1 MKFIVNVPQIFLLG
15 SVLFRTFCKAQEDG
29 GEEIAS
35 QRVDVRPMHQVLR
48 DMQDK
53 LALSES
59 TLPPHVQGV
68 FWMDQ
73 SGYLTPDLPK
83 RPKDRVG
90 QNAIVAFDGIDDTLS
105 EINSDNHILTVDHT
119 GPAWP
124 FFNTKTGNNIFQ
136 VQASETSFYRWYFDE
151 TFQNTQVYYYKPHL
165 QDGNYYPSAQVAG
178 VDVNL
183 TMHYQEPAEECYT
196 GDAMDILS
204 GNASSSVDIAKCATW
219 IRTTVVVHPDD
230 RSREMAVL
238 PDYYVYPIVNGTG
251 HAIEPFYSA
260 FLKYAQED
268 ADITSDLI
276 DGSNDNGL
284 VGRGGQLASILQEN
298 AVAVEPSLAVWHPSI
313 QDYLVDANVAR
324 ICKEQEQLLRNG
336 VTLENDTTG
345 VLSTLYAQD
354 LVQYIANPS
363 KFLRR
368 RSHVCGGGNRNFCS
382 MGRVI
387 LGDYGLVQ
395 DTLVKSDI
403 PQTRG
408 WYLGRAKL
416 NPERLPPFFLLA
428 MSDGGSD
435 TDEGRSGVHDILRK
449 AMIDTIIV
457 PAQQRVLDSS
467 LQSELNIF
475 IDEMIEQLDKEAKM
489 GTPDVNTTLTTDVV
503 GTFVTK
509 WAFKVILD
517 MDVDPQIIS
526 VIKTL
531 FLMPSLS
538 IYGFWVEPFAS
549 QLSFED
555 GAKII
560 AAFDSL
566 VSVVERSP
574 VLQGYSP
581 SESNFFLTKYDYARE
596 LAAFFSGASLLGV
609 QHFILNIFTRIV
621 PSDDYVLLDPDDSHM
636 LGNALLEAA
645 RFNPPV
651 KNVNVILSEN
661 TSFKVGGADQTFPA
675 GTSVMASIL
684 LSGFDE
690 DFFPDSYTFDVERA
704 NLKSSLLTFASM
716 GYDPQYSFDTGRRS
730 CLGQHLVF
738 KLSTDVLSAWL
749 RRNGGPSIP
758 STGNSPSLSGGSIG
772 EIPTSACVAKFAALG
787 FESDNFHLYHRYFRD
802 DSKFIYPPAGVYQ
815 GTLAIEE
822 YVAFVSLRNP
832 IFKEK
837 SISNVNVSLKTVDSS
852 EGTCTFIIN
861 SSTRYL
867 TDPEFFVE
875 SDFMVT
881 AMTKLIYNYHE
892 DYIKEIDLFYTDAF
906 LKFVMAR
913 SYTRSEH
920 ICNVHAGCL
929 NKTNDDQD
937 MTKNQCLRRL
947 AALPTYTED
956 EEGRGYIDGNSYA
969 CRALHSQL
977 AEFDDFHC
985 PHVAFAATE
994 DPKGGV
1000 KCQESE
1006 YMRSSEFFD
1015 DEDMAGYERY
1025 IQKLNAVLGS
1035 QGDIDPTLGFKILS
1049 LPPEENRTRSL
1060 IAGVI
1065 VPIILFLV
1073 VYLGIRCVKPET
1085 ILTSPDS
1092 KRLWTIAIVWVVMLG
1107 SIFGFAA
1114 MTIWGIGQRNPE
1126 WSDAWAH
1133 NGMSRYPALGKQATP
1148 SGTEIQSRLDDVEFY
1163 VYVGFIL
1170 WITTLIAGVGMEA
1183 LVWIYFIRVWSEER
1197 ERYWRF
1203 AQFFF
1208 PLFAMTS
1215 LGLALY
1221 RNYFSLPVM
1230 VFGLWKF
1237 GFPET
1242 LMYIYLGIFGRQGS
1256 VGRTSDFL
1264 NGIGTAV
1271 HHGSASFIIAM
1282 LTVGV
1287 IPPSRYLISP
1297 ILILIMQHWVAL
1309 IAYSSRA
1316 LYSAIELVLDYFF
1329 QWSVLSNFQQLFHLH
1344 WTAALGGSCMLF
1356 AHWMYLTAAVLS
1368 LFASSSGDDKDED
1381 QSNVHSRGVELM
1393 TTPPQPKK
1401 ANRRRSKKG
1410 RLHGATRRSYGFRN
1424 LNNTSIDLAHNYLAT
1439 RQREPPGLHHE
1450 EEIVFFRDDP
1460 TDDGESGFSTS
1471 SQASNDG
1478 GDVQVSRLLP
1488 ILLKHINDGRLDDSN
1503 GNLHLTEQVMFDE
1516 DGNNKHYKSGGKR
1529 KSAESNA
1536 LCTKTNTFGGIL
1548 KSTRRSGSTVST
1560 MDPSGSGTFQDNQF
1574 CESAV
1579 SARGTASV
1587 DSTITL

>member
-1 MKFIVNVPQIFLLG
+1 MRFVVNVQQIFLLG
-15 SVLFRTFCKAQEDG
+15 TALLTSFSDAQEDN
-29 GEEIAS
+29 GEGSAG
-35 QRVDVRPMHQVLR
+35 QLMDVRPMHQVLR
-48 DMQDK
+48 DMQAK
-53 LALSES
+53 LAVSES
-59 TLPPHVQGV
+59 FLPSHLQGV

-73 SGYLTPDLPK
+73 GGYLTPDLPQ

-90 QNAIVAFDGIDDTLS
+90 QNALVAFDGIDDTLS
-105 EINSDNHILTVDHT
+105 EMNSDTHVLTVDHT

-124 FFNTKTGNNIFQ
+124 FFNTQTGNAIFQ
-136 VQASETSFYRWYFDE
+136 VQAAENSFYRWYFDE
-151 TFQNTQVYYYKPHL
+151 DFQNIQVYYYKPHL

-183 TMHYQEPAEECYT
+183 TMHYQEPADECYT
-196 GDAMDILS
+196 MDILS
-204 GNASSSVDIAKCATW
+204 GNASSSVDIAKCAAW
-219 IRTTVVVHPDD
+219 VRTTVVVHPDD
-230 RSREMAVL
+230 RSREMAIL
-238 PDYYVYPIVNGTG
+238 PDYYVYPIINGTG

-260 FLKYAQED
+260 FLRYVQDD
-268 ADITSDLI
+268 AGITSDLI
-276 DGSNDNGL
+276 DGSNDNAL
-284 VGRGGQLASILQEN
+284 VGRGGRLASILQEN
-298 AVAVEPSLAVWHPSI
+298 AVVVEPTLAAWHPSI
-313 QDYLVDANVAR
+313 QEYLVDANVAR
-324 ICKEQEQLLRNG
+324 ICKEQEILLQSG
-336 VTLENDTTG
+336 VTLENDSTG

-354 LVQYIANPS
+354 LVQYIANPT
-363 KFLRR
+363 KFLRS
-368 RSHVCGGGNRNFCS
+368 RSHQCGGGNRNFCS
-382 MGRVI
+382 MGRVV
-387 LGDYGLVQ
+387 LGEYGLVQ
-395 DTLVKSDI
+395 DTLVTSNT
-403 PQTRG
+403 PQIRG

-416 NPERLPPFFLLA
+416 NPERLPPYFLLA
-428 MSDGGSD
+428 MSDSGTD
-435 TDEGRSGVHDILRK
+435 TEEGRNGVHDALRK

-457 PAQQRVLDSS
+457 PAQQRILESN
-467 LQSELNIF
+467 LQSELNSF
-475 IDEMIEQLDKEAKM
+475 IDELIEQLDTEAKM
-489 GTPDVNTTLTTDVV
+489 GTPDVNMTLTTDIV

-517 MDVDPQIIS
+517 MDVDPQ
-526 VIKTL
+526 VMAAIKTL

-574 VLQGYSP
+574 VLHSYSP
-581 SESNFFLTKYDYARE
+581 SEANFFLTKYDYARE

-621 PSDDYVLLDPDDSHM
+621 PSDDYELLNPDDSHM

-651 KNVNVILSEN
+651 KNVNVILSQN
-661 TSFKVGGADQTFPA
+661 TSLQVGGADKSFPA

-690 DFFPDSYTFDVERA
+690 NFFPDSYTFDVERA
-704 NLKSSLLTFASM
+704 NLKSNILTFAAM
-716 GYDPQYSFDTGRRS
+716 GYDLQYSFDTGRRS

-738 KLSTDVLSAWL
+738 KLSLDVLSAWL
-749 RRNGGPSIP
+749 RRDGGPSI
-758 STGNSPSLSGGSIG
+758 SFVGNSPSLSGGIG
-772 EIPTSACVAKFAALG
+772 EIPTSACVAKFSSLG

-815 GTLAIEE
+815 GPLAIEE

-837 SISNVNVSLKTVDSS
+837 YISNVEVSLKTVDSS

-861 SSTRYL
+861 SSTRYS
-867 TDPEFFVE
+867 TDPDFFVE
-875 SDFMVT
+875 SDFVVT
-881 AMTKLIYNYHE
+881 AMTKLIYMYHE

-913 SYTRSEH
+913 SKSRSEH

-937 MTKNQCLRRL
+937 MTKSRCLQQL
-947 AALPTYTED
+947 AALPTYSED
-956 EEGRGYIDGNSYA
+956 EEGRGYIDGNSYS

-985 PHVAFAATE
+985 PHIAFAATE

-1035 QGDIDPTLGFKILS
+1035 QGNIDPEAGFKILS
-1049 LPPEENRTRSL
+1049 LPPEENGTRSL
-1060 IAGVI
+1060 VAGII
-1065 VPIILFLV
+1065 VPMLLFLG
-1073 VYLGIRCVKPET
+1073 VYLGLRYVKPES

-1114 MTIWGIGQRNPE
+1114 ITIWSIGQRNPE
-1126 WSDAWAH
+1126 WSDVWTH
-1133 NGMSRYPALGKQATP
+1133 NEMIKYTVLGKQATP
-1148 SGTEIQSRLDDVEFY
+1148 SGTEIQSRLDDAEFY
-1163 VYVGFIL
+1163 VYVGFIV
-1170 WITTLIAGVGMEA
+1170 WITSLIAGVGMEA

-1242 LMYIYLGIFGRQGS
+1242 LMYIYLGIFGRQGA
-1256 VGRTSDFL
+1256 VGQTSDFF

-1271 HHGSASFIIAM
+1271 HHGAASFIIAM

-1297 ILILIMQHWVAL
+1297 ILILVMQHWVAL

-1344 WTAALGGSCMLF
+1344 WTAALGASCMLF
-1356 AHWMYLTAAVLS
+1356 AHWMYLIAAVLS
-1368 LFASSSGDDKDED
+1368 LFANSSGQDKDED

-1393 TTPPQPKK
+1393 TAPPQPKK
-1401 ANRRRSKKG
+1401 TNRRRSKMG
-1410 RLHGATRRSYGFRN
+1410 RLHGAARRSYGFRN

-1460 TDDGESGFSTS
+1460 TDDGASGFSNS
-1471 SQASNDG
+1471 SQASTDG
-1478 GDVQVSRLLP
+1478 EDVRVSRLLP
-1488 ILLKHINDGRLDDSN
+1488 ILLKHINDGREDEIN
-1503 GNLHLTEQVMFDE
+1503 PNWHLTEQVE
-1516 DGNNKHYKSGGKR
+1516 DGNKKHCKGECSR
-1529 KSAESNA
+1529 KSDDSRA
-1536 LCTKTNTFGGIL
+1536 LSARANTFGGIL
-1548 KSTRRSGSTVST
+1548 KATRRSSLTNST
-1560 MDPSGSGTFQDNQF
+1560 MDPSGFGSFQEDSPS
-1574 CESAV
+1574 CESGV
-1579 SARGTASV
+1579 NSDSARGTESA
-1587 DSTITL
+1587 DSTNTV